1 MRFKLPLWCF
11 SVCLSITMAA
21 LSGGAWAQGFDDP
34 GAGGGGKA
42 GDLVAVEAKVDGG
55 TVALGSSSQVVV
67 LFRND
72 DIKPLNLS
80 DINLYPSSNISTSVG
95 ENQCALEGL
104 APASVCAIAINVKG
118 LRAGKYRIEM
128 LVKHDGRS
136 RLLTATV
143 TGDVESSEGAPELI
157 SDIDTIP
164 SELDFGTLG
173 ASTQQV
179 KSVILR
185 NTTSG
190 AIDISDVMIQAVPQS
205 GFTME
210 TDCTKLE
217 TGQACLATI
226 TWAPSQKGPATGT
239 LLVKHSG
246 PTGIASVPVKG
257 TYEPEESTAAQ
268 IYPEAVPG
276 RGLLVSSLDTVDFGA
291 SVDTSASITVS
302 LVNTGDAP
310 MTIKGISLSSK
321 DTGVQIASGGCKPGT
336 TLDPIEACAMTLT
349 WEPAREGS
357 IVDDVQIFHD
367 GARGVLVIPIR
378 GTATET
384 VNKDSKALLLGE
396 DGSAILRTIPSLSSS
411 DLGGDEGG
419 NSGSGKSSGKSKR
432 KAQVD
437 VEGILDPY
445 TITSKAESRA
455 VITGPG
461 GSRVVFDGEETVIG
475 GVLWRVSMRQSAI
488 EFSHEDQK
496 VLMLFDR
503 SLSSSSVNQSGS
515 QSSTESS
522 ASSSS
527 GTSSST
533 SSSSTSGAAATS
545 ETTSN

>member
-1 MRFKLPLWCF
+1 MRFELPLRWLSL
-11 SVCLSITMAA
+11 SVALAMLAA
-21 LSGGAWAQGFDDP
+21 PVSVRAQGFDDP
-34 GAGGGGKA
+34 GAGGGGKS

-80 DINLYPSSNISTSVG
+80 DISLYPSSNISTSVG

-217 TGQACLATI
+217 TGQACLATV

-276 RGLLVSSLDTVDFGA
+276 RGLLVSSLDTVDFGT

-396 DGSAILRTIPSLSSS
+396 DGSAILRSIPSLSSS
-411 DLGGDEGG
+411 DLGGDAGG
-419 NSGSGKSSGKSKR
+419 KGAGKSGKAKR

-445 TITSKAESRA
+445 TITSKAEGRA

-533 SSSSTSGAAATS
+533 SSSSTSDSAATS